1 MARTTLDIDSSVL
14 QALRRRGESEGKSMG
29 QLASE
34 LLARELAKRPGT
46 DTGAPLKW
54 HSANLGTPRV
64 DLEDKD
70 AVWAVLDSER

>member
-1 MARTTLDIDSSVL
+1 
-14 QALRRRGESEGKSMG
+14 MG